1 MDKQKIYAQ
10 RYGARAALFLD
21 NVFRAEGGFSDDPMD
36 AGGQTM
42 RGVTFETFRNSANLL
57 GKRFADEDDAR
68 AYHATLSEDDAAAIY
83 IHRFWLPTRMHTLPQ
98 PELAPWG
105 PLAVSVA
112 DHQVNCGSWGIIGLQ
127 RLVKVKED
135 GAFGPV
141 SLAAVSKRD
150 PMILFW
156 EYQKWRRAYYRGV
169 KILGYTEE
177 QMKAWHA
184 HNGRG
189 LQNRVTNLENDF
201 RKKGL
206 IR

>member
-21 NVFRAEGGFSDDPMD
+21 NVFRAEGGFSDHPLD

-42 RGVTFETFRNSANLL
+42 RGVTFETFRNSMHLL
-57 GKRFADEDDAR
+57 GKRLTDEAEAR

-112 DHQVNCGSWGIIGLQ
+112 DHQVNCGSWGVIGLQ